1 MCYVFFFSSRRRHT
15 RCALVTGVQ
24 TCALPICKATGGGSA
39 ILPTPAIGGVG
50 LLADYRKMATLGF
63 KAADETILVIGETRG
78 HLGQSIWL
86 REIAGQEDGPPPPV
100 DLAGER
106 RNGDFVRSLI
116 ADGKVS
122 AVHDCADGGLL
133 VAVTEMALAGN
144 IGAIL
149 EPDAGIALHAWA
161 FGRSEEHTSELQ
173 SLMRISYA
181 VF

>member
-1 MCYVFFFSSRRRHT
+1 MSDLSSDV
-15 RCALVTGVQ
+15 CSSVLACIALDF
-24 TCALPICKATGGGSA
+24 PIVSGNVSLDNESKATGGGSA

-122 AVHDCADGGLL
+122 AVHD
-133 VAVTEMALAGN
+133 
-144 IGAIL
+144 
-149 EPDAGIALHAWA
+149 
-161 FGRSEEHTSELQ
+161 
-173 SLMRISYA
+173 
-181 VF
+181 

>member
-1 MCYVFFFSSRRRHT
+1 
-15 RCALVTGVQ
+15 
-24 TCALPICKATGGGSA
+24 
-39 ILPTPAIGGVG
+39 
-50 LLADYRKMATLGF
+50 MATLGF

-100 DLAGER
+100 DMAGER

-122 AVHDCADGGLL
+122 AVHDCADGDLL
-133 VAVTEMALAGN
+133 VAVPEMALAGN

-149 EPDAGIALHAWA
+149 GP
-161 FGRSEEHTSELQ
+161 GRSEERRGGKECVSTC
-173 SLMRISYA
+173 R
-181 VF
+181 